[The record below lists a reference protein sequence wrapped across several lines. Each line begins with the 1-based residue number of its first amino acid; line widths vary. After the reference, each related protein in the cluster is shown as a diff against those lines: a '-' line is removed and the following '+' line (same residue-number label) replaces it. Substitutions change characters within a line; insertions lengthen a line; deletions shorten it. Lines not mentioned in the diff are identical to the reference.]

1 MLNSH
6 SPHRIVVDVRTSEML
21 DSILITPRDKNDRL
35 ELLRTIQQ
43 QYPEII
49 TRNYTIG
56 MAIPSN
62 QSSLLESLDNFFD
75 VHWSQ
80 DARLFVANRRDAKN
94 IYPKLRDCV
103 SKLIA
108 GDVKVAKMALATHSD
123 RLSRLDNHQWVNVA
137 AMTLPDSFGMCVFD
151 EQGAGKTVTFIHAFD
166 ILFEKNQAD
175 FALIVAPKSMVSEWK
190 DDFQRFMGDLYK
202 IEIITGDKIQK
213 TKALSSGADILVT
226 NFETIVLLEDEI
238 RSLILRYEKRAVLV
252 VDESFFIKSLNAKRT
267 RALRRT
273 REYCGRAFVLCGT
286 PAPNSPHDLIQQ
298 FNIVDYGLT
307 FDGLDIPDDRE
318 SAHPIIQN
326 AIENS
331 GIYIRHM
338 KSQVMPD
345 LPSKRFNR
353 ILVSLNP
360 VQQRL
365 YKSALDGLILD
376 LQVTNDQGF
385 NKQITSF
392 LAKRNALLQ
401 ICSNPARLVEGYTET
416 PSKLEVLD
424 ELLSEVIE
432 NRNQKVVLWSFY
444 THSLS
449 TIYERYKKYNPVR
462 YDGAVS
468 SVDERRNAIR
478 NFQSD
483 STTMMFV
490 GNPAAAG
497 AGITLHRSHIAIYES
512 MSNQAAH
519 YLQSLDRIHR
529 RGQTENVEYIVL
541 LSEGTI
547 EVPEYERLMDKE
559 QMAHD
564 LLGDKEEHHLTREIM
579 LTELEEAKKIFGD
592 KYD

>member
-1 MLNSH
+1 MDKKANTK
-6 SPHRIVVDVRTSEML
+6 ICIDVRTSEML
-21 DSILITPRDKNDRL
+21 DGILITPRNRQDRI
-35 ELLRTIQQ
+35 ELLRTLQ
-43 QYPEII
+43 
-49 TRNYTIG
+49 RNYPGVDIKNSASGFVVSSSQSDKLMLLDNICDTHWFDDSCLFVSNRQLAQNAYTGIQKEIADIVNG
-56 MAIPSN
+56 KVAIAKERLAKHKDR
-62 QSSLLESLDNFFD
+62 LLSLDD
-75 VHWSQ
+75 
-80 DARLFVANRRDAKN
+80 
-94 IYPKLRDCV
+94 
-103 SKLIA
+103 
-108 GDVKVAKMALATHSD
+108 
-123 RLSRLDNHQWVNVA
+123 HQWINVA
-137 AMTLPDSFGMCVFD
+137 AMTLEDSFGMCIFD
-151 EQGAGKTVTFIHAFD
+151 EQGAGKTVTFIHAYD
-166 ILFEKNQAD
+166 ILFEKDLVD
-175 FALIVAPKSMVSEWK
+175 FAIIIAPKSMVSEWK
-190 DDFQRFMGDLYK
+190 EDFRKFMGDLYRVEVV
-202 IEIITGDKIQK
+202 IGDKQEKI
-213 TKALSSGADILVT
+213 KALSSGADVLVT
-226 NFETIVLLEDEI
+226 NFETIVSMENEI
-238 RSLILRYEKRAVLV
+238 RSLILRYGKRAVLV
-252 VDESFFIKSLNAKRT
+252 VDESFFIKSLDAKRT
-267 RALRRT
+267 RALRRI

-318 SAHPIIQN
+318 TAHPIIQN

-376 LQVTNDQGF
+376 LQATDDQGF

-392 LAKRNALLQ
+392 LAKRNTLLQ
-401 ICSNPARLVEGYTET
+401 ICSNPARLIEGYAET

-424 ELLSEVIE
+424 ELLGEIIGKKNE
-432 NRNQKVVLWSFY
+432 KVVLWSFY
-444 THSLS
+444 THSLG
-449 TIYERYKKYNPVR
+449 TIYERYKQYNPVR
-462 YDGAVS
+462 YDGSIS
-468 SVDERRNAIR
+468 SVDERRKAIK

-547 EVPEYERLMDKE
+547 EVSEYDRLMGKE

-579 LTELEEAKKIFGD
+579 LTELEEAKRIFGD